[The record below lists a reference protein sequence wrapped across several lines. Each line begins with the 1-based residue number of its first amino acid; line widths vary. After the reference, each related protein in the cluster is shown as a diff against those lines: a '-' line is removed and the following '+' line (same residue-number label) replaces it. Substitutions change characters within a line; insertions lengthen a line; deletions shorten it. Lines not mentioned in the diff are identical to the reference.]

1 MKTHIHAKGFDLTDG
16 IRSHIDKRIHFYL
29 SRMQEHI
36 MSIDVHLADINGP
49 KGGID
54 KQCKVL
60 IHSKN
65 ITSITIRDTKDNLYE
80 AIDHAINRASHSL
93 VRKITRVQKL
103 SRITRRMN
111 VFKAPDVVDVDEDED
126 AQEHYHFSQ

>member
-16 IRSHIDKRIHFYL
+16 IRSHIDKRIHLSL

-36 MSIDVHLADINGP
+36 ISIEVHLADINGP

-65 ITSITIRDTKDNLYE
+65 ITSITIRGTKDDLYE

-93 VRKITRVQKL
+93 VRKVSRMQKL

-111 VFKAPDVVDVDEDED
+111 VFKAPDDADEDKD
-126 AQEHYHFSQ
+126 VQEQYHFSQ